1 MVLLIR
7 DETQNVIMASTVG
20 LLLIIYILMIMPL
33 WILNIITRSY

>member
-1 MVLLIR
+1 MALLIR
-7 DETQNVIMASTVG
+7 DETQNAIMASMVG